1 MRDHFCGMQ
10 CNGLNR
16 TNPAALRRIYAPPCD
31 IIQVAEHG
39 STAGRGLDPAD
50 GCHPQSAPGNTSRRS
65 REEDASAVVI
75 QRNVRGAGRRKSF
88 LLLQSAREDFV
99 RHLQS
104 VASAAVSL
112 TRQTQQPKPPTTVIG
127 SSEGSGS
134 TSGGTRVQS
143 VCSAA
148 ERVIET
154 SREEGL
160 AKPPFDTLRA
170 MHSGMVTIEEAL
182 TSLTAEVDGGWAAKM
197 DERVHESY
205 AAMAESCRAA
215 RRALGV
221 LTETVGADKDPAFG
235 ELMSACFA
243 IASPAVSRDHPSS
256 PAGSGRAAAVAMA
269 SAREGL
275 LISPDS
281 SGREGALSA
290 VRSGTGNK
298 QRITELRRDGDEIDE
313 SSPVPLNTLGA
324 EGIGILLRLHGF
336 EEHAPGFLAQAVDG
350 VMLSDPSLCEA
361 DFAELGLGG
370 DAAGADECRARMV
383 SFFRRCQ
390 EQGAVVH
397 SRGTLLLSDQAAAP
411 SGGAAAGTSKPIDF
425 ELGDANQTNDWKQAG
440 GETGTV
446 GDTRA
451 AACSVTSGP
460 GGDRVVSEPL
470 WHRNSVQLD
479 PQSQKVIA
487 DISVDADEGRA
498 ASASARGSGGRISV
512 KLNGGVVVTV
522 GGVEAD
528 LIDDADRLSGDDSDD
543 EDTGGGSGKAPPVL
557 QDTPPV
563 SKPGR
568 RTSVG
573 FRQVTLEADPAQN
586 GEGGTSDAGD
596 GRLSP
601 GLSVTTADVTLN
613 VFSDGEFRP

>member
-1 MRDHFCGMQ
+1 M
-10 CNGLNR
+10 
-16 TNPAALRRIYAPPCD
+16 
-31 IIQVAEHG
+31 
-39 STAGRGLDPAD
+39 
-50 GCHPQSAPGNTSRRS
+50 
-65 REEDASAVVI
+65 I

-104 VASAAVSL
+104 VASAAASM
-112 TRQTQQPKPPTTVIG
+112 TRQTQQPKPPTTATG
-127 SSEGSGS
+127 GSEGSGS
-134 TSGGTRVQS
+134 ISGVARVQS

-148 ERVIET
+148 ERVMET

-182 TSLTAEVDGGWAAKM
+182 ASLTAEVDGGGRADKKDGHA
-197 DERVHESY
+197 HESY

-215 RRALGV
+215 RRALGF

-243 IASPAVSRDHPSS
+243 TASPAVSRDHPSS

-275 LISPDS
+275 LVSPDP
-281 SGREGALSA
+281 SGRDGALS
-290 VRSGTGNK
+290 GTDNK
-298 QRITELRRDGDEIDE
+298 QRITELRKDGDEIDQ
-313 SSPVPLNTLGA
+313 SPPVPLNTLGA

-350 VMLSDPSLCEA
+350 VMLSDPNLCEA

-390 EQGAVVH
+390 EQGAVIH
-397 SRGTLLLSDQAAAP
+397 SGGTLLLSDQTAASP
-411 SGGAAAGTSKPIDF
+411 GDAAAGTVKP
-425 ELGDANQTNDWKQAG
+425 EVLERGDASQTNDRKQAC
-440 GETGTV
+440 GETGTF

-451 AACSVTSGP
+451 ACSVTGGP
-460 GGDRVVSEPL
+460 GGDELVSEPL
-470 WHRNSVQLD
+470 WHRNSVQID
-479 PQSQKVIA
+479 PQSQKIIA

-498 ASASARGSGGRISV
+498 ASAVARGSGGRISV
-512 KLNGGVVVTV
+512 KLNAGVVVTV
-522 GGVEAD
+522 GGVESD
-528 LIDDADRLSGDDSDD
+528 LIDDADRLSDDDSDD
-543 EDTGGGSGKAPPVL
+543 EDTGDGSGEAPPAL

-563 SKPGR
+563 TKPGR

-573 FRQVTLEADPAQN
+573 FRQVTLETDPAQN